1 MKKYIILIPVFN
13 DWQSV
18 FKLIENIDLQVNNE
32 TIDIVIVNDA
42 STESFDNNPKQ
53 FSKIN
58 SVKIINLIKNGGHR
72 KAIATGL
79 KYCQENLEYDYII
92 PMDGDGEDR
101 PEELKDFFNQVQET
115 QPEVITATRVKRS
128 ESSLFKFLYSMH
140 KIFTH
145 LITGKLIK
153 FGNYTCLSKS
163 AVSKLLSDG
172 SVWLSYS
179 GAVTKHFP
187 QFSIIQSIRG
197 ERYFGPSKMSILGLI
212 LHSFRIS
219 TVFRENIF
227 IRVVIVIL
235 IFGLLAYYSSA
246 YFLIPSLAGW
256 VFLFFI
262 ICLALDDDI
271 KKLNNCLNNI
281 KSLSDIYSR

>member
-1 MKKYIILIPVFN
+1 MKKYIILIPVYN
-13 DWQSV
+13 DWKSV
-18 FKLIENIDLQVNNE
+18 FKLIDNIDLQVNNE

-42 STESFDNNPKQ
+42 STESFDNNQRK

-115 QPEVITATRVKRS
+115 QPEVITATRIKRS
-128 ESSLFKFLYSMH
+128 ESFLFKFLYSMH

-153 FGNYTCLSKS
+153 FGNYTCLSKN

-172 SVWLSYS
+172 SVWLSFS

-212 LHSFRIS
+212 LHSLRIS

-235 IFGLLAYYSSA
+235 IFGLLAYYSSV

>member
-18 FKLIENIDLQVNNE
+18 FKLIDNIDLHINNE
-32 TIDIVIVNDA
+32 TIDIIIVNDA
-42 STESFDNNPKQ
+42 STESFDNNQKR

-79 KYCQENLEYDYII
+79 KYCLENLEYDYII

-128 ESSLFKFLYSMH
+128 EGFLFKFLYSMH

-153 FGNYTCLSKS
+153 FGNYTCLSKN

-197 ERYFGPSKMSILGLI
+197 ERYFGPSKMSILALL

-281 KSLSDIYSR
+281 KSLSDVYSR

>member
-1 MKKYIILIPVFN
+1 MKKFIILIPIYN

-18 FKLIENIDLQVNNE
+18 FKLIENIDLQINNE
-32 TIDIVIVNDA
+32 AIDIVIVNDA
-42 STESFDNNPKQ
+42 STKSFDNNQKQ

-128 ESSLFKFLYSMH
+128 EGFLFKFLYSMH

-153 FGNYTCLSKS
+153 FGNYTCLSKN

-197 ERYFGPSKMSILGLI
+197 ERYFGPSKMSILALI

-219 TVFRENIF
+219 TVFKENIF
-227 IRVVIVIL
+227 IRVVIVIF
-235 IFGLLAYYSSA
+235 IFGLLAYYSSV

-271 KKLNNCLNNI
+271 KKLNNSLNNI
-281 KSLSDIYSR
+281 KSLTDIYSR

>member
-18 FKLIENIDLQVNNE
+18 FKLIENIDLQINDE
-32 TIDIVIVNDA
+32 AIDIVIVNDA
-42 STESFDNNPKQ
+42 STESFDNNQKQ
-53 FSKIN
+53 FLKIN

-79 KYCQENLEYDYII
+79 KYCQENLDYDYII

-101 PEELKDFFNQVQET
+101 PEELKDFFSQVQET

-128 ESSLFKFLYSMH
+128 EGFLFKFLYSMH

-153 FGNYTCLSKS
+153 FGNYACLSKS

-187 QFSIIQSIRG
+187 QFSTIQSIRG
-197 ERYFGPSKMSILGLI
+197 ERYFGPSKMSILALI
-212 LHSFRIS
+212 LHSLRIS

-227 IRVVIVIL
+227 IRVVIIIL
-235 IFGLLAYYSSA
+235 TFGLFAYYSSA

>member
-18 FKLIENIDLQVNNE
+18 FKLIENIDLQIRDE
-32 TIDIVIVNDA
+32 TVDVIIVNDA
-42 STESFDNNPKQ
+42 STESFDNNQKQ

-58 SVKIINLIKNGGHR
+58 SVRIINLIKNGGHR

-79 KYCQENLEYDYII
+79 KYCHENLEYDYII

-115 QPEVITATRVKRS
+115 EPEVTTAIRIKRS
-128 ESSLFKFLYSMH
+128 ESFLFKFLYVVH
-140 KIFTH
+140 KIFTN

-187 QFSIIQSIRG
+187 QFSTIQSIRG
-197 ERYFGPSKMSILGLI
+197 KRYFGPSKMSILALI
-212 LHSFRIS
+212 FHSLRIS

-262 ICLALDDDI
+262 ICLALDDDV

>member
-1 MKKYIILIPVFN
+1 MKKYIILIPIFN

-18 FKLIENIDLQVNNE
+18 FKLIENIDLQINNE
-32 TIDIVIVNDA
+32 TVDIIIVNDA
-42 STESFDNNPKQ
+42 STESFDNNQKK

-115 QPEVITATRVKRS
+115 QPEVITATRIKRS
-128 ESSLFKFLYSMH
+128 ESFLFKFLYSMH

-153 FGNYTCLSKS
+153 FGNYTCLSKN

-187 QFSIIQSIRG
+187 QFSTIQSIRG
-197 ERYFGPSKMSILGLI
+197 ERYFGPSKMSILALL

-262 ICLALDDDI
+262 ICLALDDDV

-281 KSLSDIYSR
+281 KSLSDVYSR

>member
-18 FKLIENIDLQVNNE
+18 FKLIENIDLQINNE
-32 TIDIVIVNDA
+32 TIDIIIVNDA
-42 STESFDNNPKQ
+42 STESFDDNQKK

-115 QPEVITATRVKRS
+115 QPEVITATRIKRS
-128 ESSLFKFLYSMH
+128 ESFLFKFLYSMH

-153 FGNYTCLSKS
+153 FGNYTCLSKN

-187 QFSIIQSIRG
+187 QFSTIQSIRG
-197 ERYFGPSKMSILGLI
+197 ERYFGPSKMSILALL

>member
-18 FKLIENIDLQVNNE
+18 FKLIENIDLQIRDE
-32 TIDIVIVNDA
+32 TIDVIIVNDA
-42 STESFDNNPKQ
+42 STESFDNNQKQ

-79 KYCQENLEYDYII
+79 KYCHENLEYDYII

-115 QPEVITATRVKRS
+115 ESEVTTAIRIKRS
-128 ESSLFKFLYSMH
+128 ESFLFKFLYVVH
-140 KIFTH
+140 KIFTN

-187 QFSIIQSIRG
+187 QFSTIQSIRG
-197 ERYFGPSKMSILGLI
+197 KRYFGPSKMSILALI
-212 LHSFRIS
+212 FHSLRIS

-262 ICLALDDDI
+262 ICLALDDDV

>member
-18 FKLIENIDLQVNNE
+18 FKLIENIDLQINNE
-32 TIDIVIVNDA
+32 TIDIIIVNDA
-42 STESFDNNPKQ
+42 STESFDNNQKQ

-115 QPEVITATRVKRS
+115 QPEVITATRIKRS
-128 ESSLFKFLYSMH
+128 ESFLFKFLYSMH

-153 FGNYTCLSKS
+153 FGNYTCLSKN

-187 QFSIIQSIRG
+187 QFSTIQSIRG
-197 ERYFGPSKMSILGLI
+197 ERYFGPSKMSILALL

-235 IFGLLAYYSSA
+235 IFGLLAYYSSV

>member
-1 MKKYIILIPVFN
+1 MTKFIILIPVFN
-13 DWQSV
+13 DWKSV
-18 FKLIENIDLQVNNE
+18 FKLIENIDLQINNE

-42 STESFDNNPKQ
+42 STESFDNNQKQ
-53 FSKIN
+53 FSKID

-79 KYCQENLEYDYII
+79 KYCQENLDYDYII

-101 PEELKDFFNQVQET
+101 PEELIDFFNQVQET

-128 ESSLFKFLYSMH
+128 EGFLFKFLYSMH

-197 ERYFGPSKMSILGLI
+197 ERYFGPSKMSILALI
-212 LHSFRIS
+212 LHSLRIS

-227 IRVVIVIL
+227 IRVVIIIL

-262 ICLALDDDI
+262 ICLALDDDVR
-271 KKLNNCLNNI
+271 KLNNSLNNI

>member
-18 FKLIENIDLQVNNE
+18 FKLIENIDLQIRDE
-32 TIDIVIVNDA
+32 TIDVIIVNDA
-42 STESFDNNPKQ
+42 STESFDNNQKQ

-79 KYCQENLEYDYII
+79 KYCHENLEYDYII

-115 QPEVITATRVKRS
+115 EPEVTTAIRIKRS
-128 ESSLFKFLYSMH
+128 ESFLFKFLYAVH
-140 KIFTH
+140 KIFTN

-187 QFSIIQSIRG
+187 QFSTIQSIRG
-197 ERYFGPSKMSILGLI
+197 KRYCGPSKMSILALI
-212 LHSFRIS
+212 FHSLRIS

-262 ICLALDDDI
+262 ICLALDDDV

>member
-18 FKLIENIDLQVNNE
+18 FKLIENIDLQINNE

-42 STESFDNNPKQ
+42 STESFDNNQKK

-115 QPEVITATRVKRS
+115 QPEVITATRIKRS
-128 ESSLFKFLYSMH
+128 ESFLFKFLYSMH

-153 FGNYTCLSKS
+153 FGNYTCLSKN

-187 QFSIIQSIRG
+187 QFSTIQSIRG
-197 ERYFGPSKMSILGLI
+197 ERYFGPSKMSILALL

-281 KSLSDIYSR
+281 KSLSDVYSR

>member
-18 FKLIENIDLQVNNE
+18 FKLIENIDLQINNE
-32 TIDIVIVNDA
+32 TIDIIIVNDA
-42 STESFDNNPKQ
+42 STEIFDNNQKQ

-115 QPEVITATRVKRS
+115 QPEVITATRIKRS
-128 ESSLFKFLYSMH
+128 ESFLFKFLYSMH

-153 FGNYTCLSKS
+153 FGNYTCLSKN

-172 SVWLSYS
+172 SLWLSYS

-187 QFSIIQSIRG
+187 QFSTIQSIRG
-197 ERYFGPSKMSILGLI
+197 ERYFGPSKMSILALI

-281 KSLSDIYSR
+281 KSLSDIYNR

>member
-18 FKLIENIDLQVNNE
+18 FKLIENIDLQINNE
-32 TIDIVIVNDA
+32 TVDVIIVNDA
-42 STESFDNNPKQ
+42 STESFDNNQKQ

-79 KYCQENLEYDYII
+79 KYCHENLEYDYII

-115 QPEVITATRVKRS
+115 EPEVTTAIRIKRS
-128 ESSLFKFLYSMH
+128 ESFLFKFLYAVH
-140 KIFTH
+140 KIFTN

-187 QFSIIQSIRG
+187 QFSTIQSIRG
-197 ERYFGPSKMSILGLI
+197 KRYCGPSKMSILALI
-212 LHSFRIS
+212 FHSLRIS

>member
-18 FKLIENIDLQVNNE
+18 FKLIENIDLQINNE
-32 TIDIVIVNDA
+32 TIDIIIVNDA

-115 QPEVITATRVKRS
+115 QPEVITATRIKRS
-128 ESSLFKFLYSMH
+128 ESFLFKFLYSMH

-153 FGNYTCLSKS
+153 FGNYTCLSKN

-172 SVWLSYS
+172 SVWLSFS

-187 QFSIIQSIRG
+187 QFSAIQSIRG
-197 ERYFGPSKMSILGLI
+197 ERYFGPSKMSILALL

-281 KSLSDIYSR
+281 KSLSDVYSR

>member
-18 FKLIENIDLQVNNE
+18 FKLIENIDLQINNE
-32 TIDIVIVNDA
+32 TIEIIIVNDA
-42 STESFDNNPKQ
+42 STESFDNSQKK

-153 FGNYTCLSKS
+153 FGNYTCLSKN

-187 QFSIIQSIRG
+187 QFSTIQSIRG
-197 ERYFGPSKMSILGLI
+197 ERYFGPSKMSILALL

-281 KSLSDIYSR
+281 KSLSDVYSR

>member
-1 MKKYIILIPVFN
+1 
-13 DWQSV
+13 
-18 FKLIENIDLQVNNE
+18 DLQISNE
-32 TIDIVIVNDA
+32 TVEVIIVNDA
-42 STESFDNNPKQ
+42 STESFDNNQKQ

-79 KYCQENLEYDYII
+79 KYCQENLDYDYII
-92 PMDGDGEDR
+92 PMDGEDR

-128 ESSLFKFLYSMH
+128 EGFLFKFLYSMH

-163 AVSKLLSDG
+163 SVSKLLSDG

-187 QFSIIQSIRG
+187 QFSTIQSNRG
-197 ERYFGPSKMSILGLI
+197 ERYFGPSKMSIFALI
-212 LHSFRIS
+212 LHSLRIS

-227 IRVVIVIL
+227 IRVVSVIL

-262 ICLALDDDI
+262 ICLALDDDV

>member
-18 FKLIENIDLQVNNE
+18 FKLIENIDLQINNE
-32 TIDIVIVNDA
+32 IIDIIIVNDA
-42 STESFDNNPKQ
+42 STESFDNNQKK

-115 QPEVITATRVKRS
+115 QPEVITATRIKRS
-128 ESSLFKFLYSMH
+128 ESFLFKFLYSMH

-153 FGNYTCLSKS
+153 FGNYTCLSKN

-187 QFSIIQSIRG
+187 QFSTIQSIRG
-197 ERYFGPSKMSILGLI
+197 ERYFGPSKMSILALL

>member
-1 MKKYIILIPVFN
+1 MKKYIILIPIYN
-13 DWQSV
+13 DWRSV
-18 FKLIENIDLQVNNE
+18 FKLIENIDSHINNQ

-42 STESFDNNPKQ
+42 STESFDNNQKK

-128 ESSLFKFLYSMH
+128 EGFLFKFLYSMH

-153 FGNYTCLSKS
+153 FGNYTCLSKN

-179 GAVTKHFP
+179 GAITKHFP
-187 QFSIIQSIRG
+187 QFSTIQSIRG
-197 ERYFGPSKMSILGLI
+197 NRYFGPSKMSIFALI
-212 LHSFRIS
+212 LHSLRIS

-227 IRVVIVIL
+227 IRIVIVIL
-235 IFGLLAYYSSA
+235 FFGLLAYYSSA

>member
-13 DWQSV
+13 DWQSA
-18 FKLIENIDLQVNNE
+18 FKLIENIDLQINNE
-32 TIDIVIVNDA
+32 TIDIIIVNDA
-42 STESFDNNPKQ
+42 STESFDNNQKQ

-115 QPEVITATRVKRS
+115 QPEVITATRIKRS
-128 ESSLFKFLYSMH
+128 ESFLFKFLYSMH

-153 FGNYTCLSKS
+153 FGNYTCLSKN

-187 QFSIIQSIRG
+187 QFSTIQSIRG
-197 ERYFGPSKMSILGLI
+197 ERYFGPSKMSILALL

>member
-18 FKLIENIDLQVNNE
+18 FKLIENIDLQIRDE
-32 TIDIVIVNDA
+32 TIDVIIVNDA
-42 STESFDNNPKQ
+42 STESFDNNQKQ

-79 KYCQENLEYDYII
+79 KYCHENLEYNYII

-115 QPEVITATRVKRS
+115 GPEVTTAIRIKRS
-128 ESSLFKFLYSMH
+128 ESFLFKFLYVVH
-140 KIFTH
+140 KIFTN

-187 QFSIIQSIRG
+187 QFSTIQSIRG
-197 ERYFGPSKMSILGLI
+197 KRYFGPSKMSILALI
-212 LHSFRIS
+212 FHSLRIS

-262 ICLALDDDI
+262 ICLALDDDV

>member
-1 MKKYIILIPVFN
+1 MIKYMILIPVFN
-13 DWQSV
+13 DWKSV
-18 FKLIENIDLQVNNE
+18 FKLIENIDSHINNE
-32 TIDIVIVNDA
+32 IIDIVIVNDA
-42 STESFDNNPKQ
+42 STESFDNNQKQ

-79 KYCQENLEYDYII
+79 KYCQENLDYDYII

-101 PEELKDFFNQVQET
+101 PEELIDFFNQVHET

-128 ESSLFKFLYSMH
+128 EGFVFKFLYSIH

-163 AVSKLLSDG
+163 AVSKLLTDG

-187 QFSIIQSIRG
+187 QFSTIQSIRG
-197 ERYFGPSKMSILGLI
+197 KRYFGPSKMSIFALI
-212 LHSFRIS
+212 LHSLRIS
-219 TVFRENIF
+219 TVFKENIF
-227 IRVVIVIL
+227 IRVVIIIL

>member
-18 FKLIENIDLQVNNE
+18 FKLIENIDLQINNE
-32 TIDIVIVNDA
+32 TIDIIIVNDA
-42 STESFDNNPKQ
+42 STESFDNNQKQ

-101 PEELKDFFNQVQET
+101 PEELKDFFKQAQET
-115 QPEVITATRVKRS
+115 QPEVITATRIKRS
-128 ESSLFKFLYSMH
+128 ESFLFKFLYSMH

-145 LITGKLIK
+145 LITGKLIR
-153 FGNYTCLSKS
+153 FGNYTCLSKN

-187 QFSIIQSIRG
+187 QFSTIQSIRG
-197 ERYFGPSKMSILGLI
+197 ERYFGPSKMSILALL

-281 KSLSDIYSR
+281 KSLSDVYSR

>member
-18 FKLIENIDLQVNNE
+18 FKLIENIDLQIRDE
-32 TIDIVIVNDA
+32 TIDVIIVNDA
-42 STESFDNNPKQ
+42 STESFDNNQKQ

-79 KYCQENLEYDYII
+79 KYCHENLEYDYII

-115 QPEVITATRVKRS
+115 EPEVTTAIRIKRS
-128 ESSLFKFLYSMH
+128 ESFLFKFLYAVH
-140 KIFTH
+140 KIFTN

-187 QFSIIQSIRG
+187 QFSTIQSIRG
-197 ERYFGPSKMSILGLI
+197 KRYFGPSKMSILALI
-212 LHSFRIS
+212 FHSLRIS

-262 ICLALDDDI
+262 ICLALDDDV
-271 KKLNNCLNNI
+271 KKLNNSLNNI

>member
-1 MKKYIILIPVFN
+1 MTKFIILIPVYD
-13 DWQSV
+13 DWKSV
-18 FKLIENIDLQVNNE
+18 FKLIDNINLQINNE
-32 TIDIVIVNDA
+32 IVDILIINDA
-42 STESFDNNPKQ
+42 SIESFDNNQKQ

-79 KYCQENLEYDYII
+79 KYCRENLEYDYII

-101 PEELKDFFNQVQET
+101 PEELKDFFGQVQKK
-115 QPEVITATRVKRS
+115 QPEVIAATRVKRS
-128 ESSLFKFLYSMH
+128 EGFLFKFLYSIH
-140 KIFTH
+140 KIFTR

-187 QFSIIQSIRG
+187 EFSTIQSIRG
-197 ERYFGPSKMSILGLI
+197 ERYFGPSKMSILALV

-219 TVFRENIF
+219 AVFRENIF

-281 KSLSDIYSR
+281 KNLSDIYSR

>member
-18 FKLIENIDLQVNNE
+18 FKLIENIDLQIRDE
-32 TIDIVIVNDA
+32 TIDVIIVNDA
-42 STESFDNNPKQ
+42 STESFDNNQKQ

-79 KYCQENLEYDYII
+79 KYCHENLEYDYII

-115 QPEVITATRVKRS
+115 GPEVTTAIRIKRS
-128 ESSLFKFLYSMH
+128 ESFLFKFLYVVH
-140 KIFTH
+140 KIFTN

-187 QFSIIQSIRG
+187 QFSTIQSIRG
-197 ERYFGPSKMSILGLI
+197 KRYFGPSKMSILALI
-212 LHSFRIS
+212 FHSLRIS

-262 ICLALDDDI
+262 ICLALDDDV

>member
-1 MKKYIILIPVFN
+1 MKKFIILIPIYN

-18 FKLIENIDLQVNNE
+18 FKLIENIDLQINNE
-32 TIDIVIVNDA
+32 IIDVVIVNDA
-42 STESFDNNPKQ
+42 STESFDNNQKK

-101 PEELKDFFNQVQET
+101 PEELRDFFNQVQET
-115 QPEVITATRVKRS
+115 QPEVITATRIKRS
-128 ESSLFKFLYSMH
+128 ESFLFKFLYSMH

-153 FGNYTCLSKS
+153 FGNYSCLSKN

-187 QFSIIQSIRG
+187 QFSTIQSIRG
-197 ERYFGPSKMSILGLI
+197 ERYFGPSKMSILALL

>member
-18 FKLIENIDLQVNNE
+18 FKLIENIDLQINNE
-32 TIDIVIVNDA
+32 TIDIIIVNDA
-42 STESFDNNPKQ
+42 STESFDNNQKK

-101 PEELKDFFNQVQET
+101 PEELKDFFNQVQEI
-115 QPEVITATRVKRS
+115 QPEVITATRIKRS
-128 ESSLFKFLYSMH
+128 ESFLFKFLYSMH

-153 FGNYTCLSKS
+153 FGNYTCLSKN

-187 QFSIIQSIRG
+187 QFSTIQSIRG
-197 ERYFGPSKMSILGLI
+197 ERYFGPSKMSILALL

-281 KSLSDIYSR
+281 KSLSDVYSR

>member
-42 STESFDNNPKQ
+42 STESFDNNQKQ

-115 QPEVITATRVKRS
+115 QPEVITATRIKRS
-128 ESSLFKFLYSMH
+128 ESFLFKFLYSMH

-153 FGNYTCLSKS
+153 FGNYTCLSKN

-187 QFSIIQSIRG
+187 QFSTIQSIRG
-197 ERYFGPSKMSILGLI
+197 ERYFGPSKMSILALL

>member
-18 FKLIENIDLQVNNE
+18 FKLIENIDLQINNE
-32 TIDIVIVNDA
+32 TIDIIIVNDA
-42 STESFDNNPKQ
+42 STESFDNNQKK

-128 ESSLFKFLYSMH
+128 EGFLFKFLYSMH

-153 FGNYTCLSKS
+153 FGNYTCLSKN

-179 GAVTKHFP
+179 GAITKHFP
-187 QFSIIQSIRG
+187 QFSTIQSIRG
-197 ERYFGPSKMSILGLI
+197 NRYFGPSKMSIFALI
-212 LHSFRIS
+212 LHSLRIS

-227 IRVVIVIL
+227 IRIVIVIL
-235 IFGLLAYYSSA
+235 FFGLLAYYSSA

>member
-18 FKLIENIDLQVNNE
+18 FKLIENIDLQINNE
-32 TIDIVIVNDA
+32 TIDIIIVNDA
-42 STESFDNNPKQ
+42 STESFDNNQKK

-101 PEELKDFFNQVQET
+101 PEELKDFFKQAQET
-115 QPEVITATRVKRS
+115 QPEVITATRIKRS
-128 ESSLFKFLYSMH
+128 ESFLFKFLYSMH

-145 LITGKLIK
+145 LITGKLIR
-153 FGNYTCLSKS
+153 FGNYTCLSKN

-187 QFSIIQSIRG
+187 QFSTIQSIRG
-197 ERYFGPSKMSILGLI
+197 ERYFGPSKMSILALL

-281 KSLSDIYSR
+281 KSLSDVYSR

>member
-18 FKLIENIDLQVNNE
+18 FKLIENIDLQINNE
-32 TIDIVIVNDA
+32 TIDIIIVNDA
-42 STESFDNNPKQ
+42 STEIFDNNQKQ

-101 PEELKDFFNQVQET
+101 PEELKDFFKQAQET
-115 QPEVITATRVKRS
+115 QPEVITATRIKRS
-128 ESSLFKFLYSMH
+128 ESFLFKFLYSMH

-145 LITGKLIK
+145 LITGKLIR
-153 FGNYTCLSKS
+153 FGNYTCLSKN

-187 QFSIIQSIRG
+187 QFSTIQSIRG
-197 ERYFGPSKMSILGLI
+197 ERYFGPSKMSILALL

>member
-1 MKKYIILIPVFN
+1 MKKYIILIPVYN
-13 DWQSV
+13 DWESV
-18 FKLIENIDLQVNNE
+18 FKLIENIDLQINNE
-32 TIDIVIVNDA
+32 TVNVVIINDA
-42 STESFDNNPKQ
+42 STESFDNNQKQ

-58 SVKIINLIKNGGHR
+58 SIKIINLIKNGGHR

-128 ESSLFKFLYSMH
+128 EGFLFKFLYLVH
-140 KIFTH
+140 KIFTR

-153 FGNYTCLSKS
+153 FGHFTCLSKS

-187 QFSIIQSIRG
+187 QFSTIQSIRG
-197 ERYFGPSKMSILGLI
+197 KRYFGPSKMSIFSLI
-212 LHSFRIS
+212 LHSLRIS

-227 IRVVIVIL
+227 IRVVIIIL
-235 IFGLLAYYSSA
+235 IFALLAYYSSA

>member
-1 MKKYIILIPVFN
+1 MTKFIILIPVYD
-13 DWQSV
+13 DWKSV
-18 FKLIENIDLQVNNE
+18 FKLIDNINLQINDEIV
-32 TIDIVIVNDA
+32 DILIVNDA
-42 STESFDNNPKQ
+42 SIESFDNNQKQ

-58 SVKIINLIKNGGHR
+58 SIKIINLVKNGGHR

-79 KYCQENLEYDYII
+79 KYCRENLEYDYII

-101 PEELKDFFNQVQET
+101 PEELKDFFGQVQKK
-115 QPEVITATRVKRS
+115 QPEVIAATRVKRS
-128 ESSLFKFLYSMH
+128 EGFLFKFLYSIH

-187 QFSIIQSIRG
+187 EFSTIQSIRG
-197 ERYFGPSKMSILGLI
+197 ERYFGPSKMSILALV

-219 TVFRENIF
+219 AVFRENIF

-262 ICLALDDDI
+262 ICLALDDDV
-271 KKLNNCLNNI
+271 KKLNNSLNNI
-281 KSLSDIYSR
+281 KSLTDIYSR

>member
-18 FKLIENIDLQVNNE
+18 FKLIENIDLQINNE

-42 STESFDNNPKQ
+42 STESFDNNQKQ

-79 KYCQENLEYDYII
+79 KYCHENLKYDYII

-197 ERYFGPSKMSILGLI
+197 ERYFGPSKMSILALL

>member
-1 MKKYIILIPVFN
+1 MIKYMILIPVFN
-13 DWQSV
+13 DWKSV
-18 FKLIENIDLQVNNE
+18 FKLIENIDSHINNE
-32 TIDIVIVNDA
+32 IIDIVIINDA
-42 STESFDNNPKQ
+42 STESFDNNQKQ

-79 KYCQENLEYDYII
+79 KYCQENLDYDYII

-101 PEELKDFFNQVQET
+101 PEELIDFFNQVHET

-128 ESSLFKFLYSMH
+128 EGFVFKFLYSIH

-163 AVSKLLSDG
+163 AVSKLLTDG

-187 QFSIIQSIRG
+187 QFSTIQSIRG
-197 ERYFGPSKMSILGLI
+197 KRYFGPSKMSIFALI
-212 LHSFRIS
+212 LHSLRIS
-219 TVFRENIF
+219 TVFKENIF
-227 IRVVIVIL
+227 IRVVIIIL

>member
-18 FKLIENIDLQVNNE
+18 FKLIENIDLQINNE
-32 TIDIVIVNDA
+32 TIDIIIVNDA
-42 STESFDNNPKQ
+42 STESFDNNQKK

-128 ESSLFKFLYSMH
+128 EGFLFKFLYSMH

-153 FGNYTCLSKS
+153 FGNYTCLSKN

-187 QFSIIQSIRG
+187 QFSTIQSIRG
-197 ERYFGPSKMSILGLI
+197 ERYFGPSKMSILALI

-246 YFLIPSLAGW
+246 YFLIPSLAGC

-281 KSLSDIYSR
+281 KSLSDVYSR